1 MDVTALDAVR
11 HPVPTAR
18 EGVFCLFS
26 ATALS
31 GVRVTIDVV
40 EVSAQMVAKIPR
52 GNIRVSRDEFC
63 ALWRAAEAFHDERV
77 RNRVGDWYGAGVVM
91 TCRWLA
97 RATVRPP
104 EGRPYMAFSPVTE
117 RDALAM
123 EELIQAELLA
133 AEKLAIRSPGW
144 LAERPGW
151 LDAVIA
157 TLNWAWLRRGEPPV
171 PFEHRTAAAG

>member
-1 MDVTALDAVR
+1 
-11 HPVPTAR
+11 
-18 EGVFCLFS
+18 
-26 ATALS
+26 
-31 GVRVTIDVV
+31 
-40 EVSAQMVAKIPR
+40 MVAKIPR
-52 GNIRVSRDEFC
+52 GNIRVSRDEFG

-117 RDALAM
+117 RDALAI

-133 AEKLAIRSPGW
+133 AEKMALRRPVPVRV
-144 LAERPGW
+144 LNRPGW